1 MILYRSKYM
10 MAYLQS
16 TLSFTTFEPIILTPE
31 MLQQILKFMTMITV
45 VSIVNPFVG
54 NWIKIKW

>member
-54 NWIKIKW
+54 NWIKIKR

>member
-31 MLQQILKFMTMITV
+31 MLQQILKFMTMIKV